1 MLWASAGELE
11 GRVGRRAGFV
21 IPLICVASDDV
32 RRNLP
37 AAFAGR
43 AFYERIVSLNRVL
56 DVEARGR
63 HAVDAIMTQ

>member
-1 MLWASAGELE
+1 MLWRRRTSLKAGSAAAPASSS
-11 GRVGRRAGFV
+11 RRYA
-21 IPLICVASDDV
+21 PASDDV

-43 AFYERIVSLNRVL
+43 AFYERIVSLKRVL

-63 HAVDAIMTQ
+63 HAVDAIMTR